1 MRVNGMLTHNHVF
14 DLIPGYALEA
24 LDEAETNQVRLHL
37 AQCAICQEELYMYQ
51 DLAGL
56 LSSALPQAA
65 PSQALRGRLLDG
77 VTPTSAEGISPRLMA
92 APPRVRETPLRV
104 NMPLTIWQRLF
115 PPAGQFRSAALAL
128 VGLILVLGVSNL
140 LLWRQVRDLSGQ
152 IVETHMIVEPLFP
165 KAGLPETTGI
175 IVMDPHGTF
184 GTVIVDAF
192 PPSSDGEQ
200 YQVWL
205 SRDQTVVSGGVFTVH
220 EDGYGAI
227 VVFAPDPLIS
237 YTRVWVT
244 VEAEGGSEHPSE
256 MVMLQSDP

>member
-1 MRVNGMLTHNHVF
+1 MCVGCPPPLAHPQ
-14 DLIPGYALEA
+14 IWALSRKLPEP
-24 LDEAETNQVRLHL
+24 
-37 AQCAICQEELYMYQ
+37 LYPERSSVYQ

-65 PSQALRGRLLDG
+65 PSQTLRGRLLDG
-77 VTPTSAEGISPRLMA
+77 LTPTPSEAVAPRPVA
-92 APPRVRETPLRV
+92 APPRVRETPPRLSA
-104 NMPLTIWQRLF
+104 PPTIWQRLF
-115 PPAGQFRSAALAL
+115 PPAGQFSGAILAL

-140 LLWRQVRDLSGQ
+140 LLWRQVRDLNGQ

-227 VVFAPDPLIS
+227 VVYAPDPLIS

-256 MVMLQSDP
+256 MVVLQSDP